1 MPNSSKDVSAPWAAD
16 ADVRDMTDTD
26 IVATRS
32 YNTKVSDT
40 SHELHHL
47 IETLRREQGLDTQSA
62 TADRALRVELA
73 YTIDERRVKF
83 SREDFDVA
91 YTIPPASWVQEQM
104 FPTVDVL
111 DEDEVDVS
119 GRTLGLTT
127 PSVVREMV
135 DTATDNGPYETMTEM
150 VKQGAKRML
159 GQL

>member
-40 SHELHHL
+40 SHELHRL
-47 IETLRREQGLDTQSA
+47 VETLRREQGLDTQSA

-73 YTIDERRVKF
+73 YTIDERGVKF

-91 YTIPPASWVQEQM
+91 YTIPPASWVQERM

-119 GRTLGLTT
+119 GRTLGLTI

-135 DTATDNGPYETMTEM
+135 DEATDNGPYETMTEM
-150 VKQGAKRML
+150 VKMGAKRML
-159 GQL
+159 GQQ